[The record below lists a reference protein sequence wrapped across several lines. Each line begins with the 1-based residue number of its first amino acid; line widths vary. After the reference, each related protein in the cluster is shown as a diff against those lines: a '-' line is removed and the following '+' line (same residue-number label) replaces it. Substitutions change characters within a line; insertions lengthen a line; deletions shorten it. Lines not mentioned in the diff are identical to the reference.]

1 MDHSLKEIW
10 EEIQEVYEE
19 TVIIKHTIGL
29 VDIFKPLSKTER
41 QRELFKRKLKGEL
54 IDPKLLEELLQEQTH
69 ESKSN

>member
-29 VDIFKPLSKTER
+29 VDIFKPLSKAER
-41 QRELFKRKLKGEL
+41 QRELFRRKLKGEL